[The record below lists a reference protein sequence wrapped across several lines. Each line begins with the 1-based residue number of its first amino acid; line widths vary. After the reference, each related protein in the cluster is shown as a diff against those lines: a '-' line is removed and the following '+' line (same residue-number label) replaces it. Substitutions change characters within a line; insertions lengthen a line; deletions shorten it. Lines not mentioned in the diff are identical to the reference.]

1 MKLSQAAA
9 FPVGSCGFFVSFR
22 TRDFMGECFRR
33 AADKKNGQP
42 SCDFCQPTCLPLRR
56 SRAWRERRSQPCPPL
71 SCREQPRAIRRERA
85 ARSFLPRQPFPLAGR
100 SFVVPS
106 RRLPDRTSLHA
117 PECQN
122 VCQKQRKT

>member
-42 SCDFCQPTCLPLRR
+42 SCDFCQPTCLL
-56 SRAWRERRSQPCPPL
+56 
-71 SCREQPRAIRRERA
+71 
-85 ARSFLPRQPFPLAGR
+85 
-100 SFVVPS
+100 
-106 RRLPDRTSLHA
+106 
-117 PECQN
+117 
-122 VCQKQRKT
+122 